1 MFFAAFHSQTQMEQY
16 LNHSSDQYFSS
27 STNNKV
33 IILSLV
39 VGTQRCI
46 KSWQKRNIFLTGKCS
61 LEECQLAYSVG
72 KPVTPSEVQGFPGGS
87 DGKASAYNAG
97 DPGSIPGS
105 GRSPGEGHGNPLQCS
120 CLENPVDG
128 GAWWATVHG
137 VAKNQTRL
145 SNFTFTVTYS

>member
-72 KPVTPSEVQGFPGGS
+72 KPVIPSEVQGFPGRS

-137 VAKNQTRL
+137 IAKNQTRL